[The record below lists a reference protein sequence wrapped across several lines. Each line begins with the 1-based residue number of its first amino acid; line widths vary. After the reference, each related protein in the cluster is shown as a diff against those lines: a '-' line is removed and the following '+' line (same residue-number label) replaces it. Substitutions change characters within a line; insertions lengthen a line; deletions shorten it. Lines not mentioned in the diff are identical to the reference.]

1 MTIMPVFW
9 LLGLSGSGK
18 TVLGSPLRL
27 YLESQEYRVSFLDA
41 DHFCSDGH
49 GREEN
54 LRRID
59 CMRECALDAQE
70 QGKISIVSAI
80 TPYASM
86 REMNRR
92 YLPRYREIW
101 VRCSP
106 SSLCR
111 RKYHGLSPLTEK
123 DINQSFSG
131 ISEDFEEPKR
141 ADFIID
147 TDREDLASSYVTL
160 RDEARSILSEGRDCA
175 EKSRLSRLS
184 F

>member
-1 MTIMPVFW
+1 MAIMPVFW

-18 TVLGSPLRL
+18 TVLGSLLRL
-27 YLESQEYRVSFLDA
+27 YLESQEYGVAFLDA
-41 DHFCSDGH
+41 DQFCSDGH
-49 GREEN
+49 SREEN
-54 LRRID
+54 LRHID

-70 QGKISIVSAI
+70 HGKISIVSAV

-101 VRCSP
+101 VRCSL
-106 SSLCR
+106 SSLCQ
-111 RKYHGLSPLTEK
+111 RKYNGLSPLTEK
-123 DINQSFSG
+123 DDPSYPG
-131 ISEDFEEPKR
+131 ILDGFEEPDC

-160 RDEARSILSEGRDCA
+160 RDEARSILREGLR
-175 EKSRLSRLS
+175 EHGRLSRLS
-184 F
+184 L